1 MDMLKGLKAQ
11 NTVFGGSDSKQKLR
25 TMMTNGV
32 KTASCRNTSE
42 HTIKKTLHIAHLP
55 FGFQDLTYVKKST
68 RGNMRF
74 AGLTPP

>member
-32 KTASCRNTSE
+32 KTASCRNTRE
-42 HTIKKTLHIAHLP
+42 HTEKKFSTSHTSLWVLRTK
-55 FGFQDLTYVKKST
+55 LMLKKLQAET
-68 RGNMRF
+68 GDFM
-74 AGLTPP
+74 A